1 MMKKVK
7 ILVAVIVLVILGVLF
22 VPIPQGVVE
31 VGGTREYAALTYR
44 LVHWYR
50 VTADSVYE
58 KLRIYSFADRQTPLQ
73 ELWEREIPFVEH
85 RLSARVV
92 KCDDTTAV
100 VEPLENQI
108 ERLTCEQLSFDVTSL
123 DRLTVAENDVVEV
136 VYRGDVSQKSRIPF
150 VDAVSWKIVDL
161 RETAYTDV
169 WLDKT
174 TAEKRNDDYFSDN
187 IITAIYADCFFARP
201 ITPSPYVIKMN
212 GTLSDDWCV
221 GDQIK
226 TTQKNVYFDVET
238 QRLEADLLTIEISD
252 YVPDPYTCAKP
263 VIYLYPTEETEVDVA
278 LDLQGEL
285 TCTYPSYQSGWTVTA
300 SPDGTLTDAAGQT
313 YSYLYWEGDTDV
325 PFDMSRGFCVK
336 GEDTAAF
343 LEAALEKLGLNR
355 REANEFI
362 VYWLPLMQD
371 NPYNVISFQGA
382 AYTDVAALSVS
393 PTPDTVI
400 RVFMAWQSS
409 DTFISLEEQE
419 LTAPSRE
426 GFTVVEWGGTEID

>member
-1 MMKKVK
+1 MTKKIK
-7 ILVAVIVLVILGVLF
+7 ILVTVIVLVILSVLF
-22 VPIPQGVVE
+22 VPIPKGVVE
-31 VGGTREYAALTYR
+31 VGGTREYVALTYR

-50 VTADSVYE
+50 VTADGVYE
-58 KLRIYSFADRQTPLQ
+58 KMRIYSFADRQTSLQ

-85 RLSARVV
+85 RLLARVV
-92 KCDDTTAV
+92 ECDDTTVV

-108 ERLTCEQLSFDVTSL
+108 ERLIGEQLSFDVASL

-136 VYRGDVSQKSRIPF
+136 VYCGDVSQKGSMPS
-150 VDAVSWKIVDL
+150 VDAVSWEIVDL
-161 RETAYTDV
+161 RETTYTDV

-174 TAEKRNDDYFSDN
+174 TAEKRNDDYFSDS

-252 YVPDPYTCAKP
+252 YVPDSYLCAKP
-263 VIYLYPTEETEVDVA
+263 VIYLYPTEETKVDVT

-285 TCTYPSYQSGWTVTA
+285 TCTYPSYQHGWTVTA
-300 SPDGTLTDAAGQT
+300 SPDGTLTDETGQT
-313 YSYLYWEGDTDV
+313 YNYLYWEGDTDT
-325 PFDMSRGFCVK
+325 PFDMSKGFCVK

-343 LEAALEKLGLNR
+343 LETALQKLGLTR

-362 VYWLPLMQD
+362 VYWLPMMQD
-371 NPYNVISFQGA
+371 NAYNVISFQEKT
-382 AYTDVAALSVS
+382 YTDAAALNVS

-400 RVFMAWQSS
+400 RVFMAWQAS
-409 DTFISLEEQE
+409 DTFVDLEEQE
-419 LTAPSRE
+419 LTAPARE
-426 GFTVVEWGGTEID
+426 GFTVVEWGGTEMT